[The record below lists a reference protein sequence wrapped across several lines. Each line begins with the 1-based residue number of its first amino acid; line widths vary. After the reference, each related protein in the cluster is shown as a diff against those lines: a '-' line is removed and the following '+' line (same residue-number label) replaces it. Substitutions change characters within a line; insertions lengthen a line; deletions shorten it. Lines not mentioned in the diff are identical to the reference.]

1 MHQIG
6 DKIMYGASGI
16 MTVVDIRD
24 EAIGN
29 VRRSYFVLRPTLLN
43 TDSYTFVPTDNER
56 LVSLMRP
63 LLSGEE
69 IISLIR
75 SAADTPPIE
84 WVAENRARQEYFKR
98 IIESG
103 DRRQMIAM
111 ISAIDESGRRRQ
123 AEGKKNFITDEN
135 ARAKALKLLYSE
147 VSVVFGIPEED
158 APAFVDKHGGFN

>member
-63 LLSGEE
+63 LLSG
-69 IISLIR
+69 
-75 SAADTPPIE
+75 
-84 WVAENRARQEYFKR
+84 
-98 IIESG
+98 
-103 DRRQMIAM
+103 
-111 ISAIDESGRRRQ
+111 
-123 AEGKKNFITDEN
+123 
-135 ARAKALKLLYSE
+135 
-147 VSVVFGIPEED
+147 
-158 APAFVDKHGGFN
+158 